1 MNESF
6 IAIDWGS
13 TNLRAWLY
21 QQGQCIDSL
30 TSESGVTR
38 LQGRTPQQCF
48 SELISPW
55 FGRYGVLPVIMA
67 GMVGSNAGW
76 QSVPYLPCPVALTD
90 IPHHL
95 TQVASPLPGEV
106 RIIPGLS
113 IARADNSNVMRGEET
128 QLIGAQLLHPSSLC
142 LMPGTHCKWVR
153 MDGGVVTDF
162 RTVITGELHYLLLKF
177 GLVGVG
183 IGGQA
188 TDEDAF
194 LQGVETGFNDAG
206 IVSRLFEV
214 RAAHL
219 LGQRDKST
227 VSEWLSGLLIG
238 NEVAQM
244 RHQYP
249 LAPGGALTLIG
260 GGGLTRR
267 YALALARAD
276 ISNHILNG
284 DLAFQTGIRSIAH
297 ALDY

>member
-30 TSESGVTR
+30 ISESGVTR

-48 SELISPW
+48 SDLISPW
-55 FGRYGVLPVIMA
+55 FSRCGTVPVIMA

-76 QSVPYLPCPVALTD
+76 QSVPYLPCPVALTA

-95 TQVASPLPGEV
+95 TQVASPLPGDV

-113 IARADNSNVMRGEET
+113 VNRADNANVMRGEET
-128 QLIGAQLLHPSSLC
+128 QLIGAQRLHAASLC
-142 LMPGTHCKWVR
+142 LMPGTHSKWVR
-153 MDGGVVTDF
+153 MEGDTVMDF
-162 RTVITGELHYLLLKF
+162 RTVITGELHHLLLKH
-177 GLVGVG
+177 GLIGVG
-183 IGGQA
+183 IGEQKA
-188 TDEDAF
+188 DENAF
-194 LQGVETGFNDAG
+194 RQGMETGFNDAG
-206 IVSRLFEV
+206 VVSRLFEV

-219 LGQRDKST
+219 LGQRDKSS

-244 RHQYP
+244 RYQYP
-249 LAPGGALTLIG
+249 LKSGETLAIIG
-260 GGGLTRR
+260 GSGLAER
-267 YALALARAD
+267 YSRALAYAGINGHVID
-276 ISNHILNG
+276 G
-284 DLAFQTGIRSIAH
+284 DLAFQTGIRSIAN